1 MLGRVR
7 TRDVQERLKLYLTAA
22 VERRTRRKNKED
34 DGRKMKSKKMARS
47 SEKHKKPTRFR
58 SFREE
63 EDVWEADEPRGGGRS
78 ELERGRR
85 RIRSM
90 MMMKVRGCGFGIWKG
105 KKEVFGVWKYI
116 RVLGHFTQLS
126 FFPYLFTS
134 PIFNFLSQNKL

>member
-1 MLGRVR
+1 MLGRVI
-7 TRDVQERLKLYLTAA
+7 TRDVQERLKLYLTPA

-63 EDVWEADEPRGGGRS
+63 EEVWEADEPRGGGRS

-85 RIRSM
+85 R
-90 MMMKVRGCGFGIWKG
+90 MMMKVRGCGFGIMEREEG
-105 KKEVFGVWKYI
+105 SVWCVEIY
-116 RVLGHFTQLS
+116 
-126 FFPYLFTS
+126 
-134 PIFNFLSQNKL
+134 

>member
-1 MLGRVR
+1 
-7 TRDVQERLKLYLTAA
+7 
-22 VERRTRRKNKED
+22 
-34 DGRKMKSKKMARS
+34 MKG
-47 SEKHKKPTRFR
+47 
-58 SFREE
+58 
-63 EDVWEADEPRGGGRS
+63 GGGRRLKKERREVS
-78 ELERGRR
+78 ESNHGGRRRRVLPAARRNDEHAVEEEGESGFERGRR
-85 RIRSM
+85 QIRSM